1 MSEKK
6 IRVIVAD
13 DEVHIRY
20 LVKSIVE
27 AEGFEVV
34 GEANNGDDAL
44 ALFREKRPD
53 LLLMDINLPGMT
65 GDEVLA
71 TVMREFLWAKVV
83 MLTMVADGNT
93 VKRCVELGAVGYILK
108 SAPVDAIRRMVRA
121 AVEQSPA

>member
-1 MSEKK
+1 MSESK

-13 DEVHIRY
+13 DEIHIRY

-27 AEGFEVV
+27 AEGFDVV

-71 TVMREFLWAKVV
+71 AVMKEFLGAKVV

-93 VKRCVELGAVGYILK
+93 VKRCVELGAVSYILK
-108 SAPVDAIRRMVRA
+108 SAPVDEIRRMVRA
-121 AVEQSPA
+121 AVSKHPA